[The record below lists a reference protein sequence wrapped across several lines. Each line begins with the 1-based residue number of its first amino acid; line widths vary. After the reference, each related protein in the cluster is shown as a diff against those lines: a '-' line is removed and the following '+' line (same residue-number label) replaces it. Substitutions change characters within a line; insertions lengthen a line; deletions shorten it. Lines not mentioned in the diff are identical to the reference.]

1 MADRIQQRRDTAARW
16 SEYNPILLEGE
27 IGIVTDNPNQYKIGD
42 GVHTWKEL
50 PFRGFD
56 GTLVHTIGDSEN
68 SAISQE
74 AFSVIMGLSEYPA
87 FSEATFYPKG
97 KVVNYNG
104 LLYQFTAN
112 HEIGAWLGTDAE
124 EYSFRKDL
132 MHNRNLAARGIFLDY
147 DHLVNFS
154 ADGSS
159 HIYISSEL
167 WDCAWIVLDD
177 RCKKV
182 EVTGVESI
190 WRYIWYSDLNLIEDN
205 YISSSSTTTTVPE
218 GAKVLLLNLKKEE
231 NPNGYDNMQ
240 VKQILDYAPKG
251 IVDKY
256 VFDVPAG
263 KNLINPDNLLY
274 GYVVSEGKLI
284 EDSAGILSNKIR
296 LVNGKTYTMQGI
308 IYYGVANAIWIA
320 EFDKDD
326 NYVGRFSVNATFDT
340 GAETGMGTF
349 TFDDRNGLVAYVRIV
364 LQTEYKNWNKDIA
377 QIEEGSS
384 ATAFEAYTGKQ
395 EMIVPNET
403 RKIRILSIGNSYS
416 QDALGYAPFLMRS
429 ITTGIELEIGI
440 LYQSGATLQ
449 QHYNNIVNQSAV
461 YTYYLYNGG
470 DSWQDL
476 GTYTIQQALQ
486 SQSWDIILLQ
496 QGSTS
501 AWNWSTH
508 QPYLNPLIQKIYDYI
523 NYSVKF
529 GWMMVQSRP
538 KTSSVEYT
546 DREILQHYAGIAKCA
561 QRVLERTYC
570 DFVIPVGTAVQN
582 ARRTSLNSLGDYGKL
597 CSSDGGHLQEG
608 LPCQL
613 AAYTVCCSLLKLCGF
628 DYRNVYGEPTL
639 VTSSWT
645 STKNIPGPNGS
656 PVGSTSANC
665 EIAQRCVIMAINHP
679 YRVYPN
685 EGTFLL
691 HDLVGNFFVHKAM
704 AVRTNG
710 KVTVTVEGIDSTDF
724 LPINGESDIIVEGG
738 WLNLASNI
746 TPIAFYDKDKNFI
759 SCWTEEGD
767 GWVGNVDGLIYEVS
781 ASEIPEGSKFIR
793 CCSNI
798 LQAHSPKVYG
808 VDLASLASLVGNS
821 VSEESFN
828 AVKQECNETTEA
840 MKEKTS
846 TSMESVSDTAGHW
859 INSSGVESEN
869 AAFHYVRFDLTAL
882 ESNQHYAVTT
892 GIGGDS
898 SLSAV
903 HYYDSENNWLGL
915 EYPLTGPAELFDARL
930 TVPSNAAYVLVN
942 ANNAHHP
949 ELKMVTWGNYY
960 DLASLVGSTKKLMKV
975 HVYGVE
981 TSRSS
986 DLFYIRTSYNNTKDI
1001 IIVYYTNNN
1010 GLISPSRAYVGS
1022 ADLTDAEIMTST
1034 YLVSSHG
1041 DSTAPFF
1048 NVSLYWHLFAQHG
1061 YVIPRISNTAGM
1073 TSADVGAV
1081 WKDQLDRQYTIG
1093 DVTDSIVC
1101 LLPVIT
1107 KGAQEGEDTRGW
1119 KTPNDTAISKLT
1131 HVSGGTVTTEFNTTN
1146 LSSTQLRP
1154 IMKSCN
1160 RKWMAD
1166 GVEITAGGDYYCDE
1180 FKVSESQIGYDPAS
1194 INVWFPL
1201 PVLDG
1206 ALEMARFTWSYN
1218 FKGANCAVN
1227 TTVAVMRKLECQSYG
1242 ACQQQF
1248 FLDKG
1253 TYKAMF
1259 LIPKLKPQSGID
1271 PSKPFNS
1278 PSTSSTGLSYLRNST
1293 YLIDENDPVDRQIGY
1308 LYDED
1313 ADDYLVGMAAGLS
1326 LVSGDTVK
1334 EKRIQNIPIGSSYGH
1349 ERLGSFS
1356 PSNVNK
1362 FYIAAVNT
1370 APFSEDG
1377 YNFPNTYFKEINYYV
1392 SYFDPAENEGQVY
1405 WYKDGSSYVI
1415 YLHCQT
1421 AQNRLA
1427 IKLPKFM
1434 EGLKVEVVEKTNGA
1448 ILLTDTIQNGN
1459 LFVTYTNE
1467 SNYIVL
1473 RTL

>member
-74 AFSVIMGLSEYPA
+74 AFSVIMGLSEYPD

-147 DHLVNFS
+147 DHLVNVS

-159 HIYISSEL
+159 HKYISSEL

-205 YISSSSTTTTVPE
+205 YISSSTTTVPE

-240 VKQILDYAPKG
+240 VKQILDYVPNS
-251 IVDKY
+251 IIDKY
-256 VFDVPAG
+256 VFDVPSG

-274 GYVVSEGKLI
+274 GYVISEGKMV
-284 EDSAGILSNKIR
+284 ENPKGIMSNKIR
-296 LVNGKTYTMQGI
+296 LVSGKTYTMQGI
-308 IYYGVANAIWIA
+308 AIYGSSKYIWIGQ
-320 EFDKDD
+320 FDKYD
-326 NYVGRFSVNATFDT
+326 NFVGTFSVNAVFNEGENVGT
-340 GAETGMGTF
+340 GTF
-349 TFDDRNGLVAYVRIV
+349 TFDDKNGLVHYVRVV
-364 LQTEYKNWNKDIA
+364 LNTTSQWNKDIA
-377 QIEEGSS
+377 QMEEGSS
-384 ATAFEAYTGKQ
+384 ATTFEAYMGKQ

-416 QDALGYAPFLMRS
+416 QDALCYAPFLMRS

-449 QHYNNIVNQSAV
+449 QHYNNIVDQSAV

-501 AWNWSTH
+501 AWNWDTH
-508 QPYLNPLIQKIYDYI
+508 QPYLDSLILKIYDYI

-538 KTSSVEYT
+538 KVGDTVYT
-546 DREILQHYAGIAKCA
+546 DLEILQHCAGIMKCA
-561 QRVLERTYC
+561 QRVLERTPC

-665 EIAQRCVIMAINHP
+665 EIAQTCVIEAINNP
-679 YRVYPN
+679 YKISPDA
-685 EGTFLL
+685 GTHHLY
-691 HDLVGNFFVHKAM
+691 DLIGNFFVHKGM
-704 AVRTNG
+704 AVRLDG
-710 KVTVTVEGIDSTDF
+710 LVTASVDGIDSTDF
-724 LPINGESDIIVEGG
+724 LPINGESDIILVGG
-738 WLNLASNI
+738 WVNLGSNI
-746 TPIAFYDKDKNFI
+746 TPIAFYDKDKKFI
-759 SCWTEEGD
+759 SCWTGD
-767 GWVGNVDGLIYEVS
+767 SSGHVGNTEDLIYEVY
-781 ASEIPEGSKFIR
+781 EIPEGTKYIR
-793 CCSNI
+793 CCANTLRNI
-798 LQAHSPKVYG
+798 NPKIYG
-808 VDLASLASLVGNS
+808 VNLASLFGENVLFDEKLASVK
-821 VSEESFN
+821 EELTD
-828 AVKQECNETTEA
+828 TTEA
-840 MKEKTS
+840 VKERTVNAVQ
-846 TSMESVSDTAGHW
+846 SVSDTTGHW
-859 INSSGVESEN
+859 INNSGVETANGS
-869 AAFHYVRFDLTAL
+869 FHYVRFDLTPM
-882 ESNQHYAVTT
+882 ESNQYYVVTT
-892 GIGGDS
+892 GIGYS
-898 SLSAV
+898 TQLSAV
-903 HYYDSENNWLGL
+903 HYYDSDNNWLGL
-915 EYPLTGPAELFDARL
+915 EYPLVGPAELFDVRL
-930 TVPSNAAYVLVN
+930 TVPSNTAYVLVN
-942 ANNAHHP
+942 ANNSHHP
-949 ELKMVTWGNYY
+949 ELKIVTVGDYY
-960 DLASLVGSTKKLMKV
+960 DLASLFDGTKKLMKV
-975 HVYGVE
+975 HIYGVE
-981 TSRSS
+981 TSKNS
-986 DLFYIRTSYNNTKDI
+986 DLFYIRTGYNDTKDI
-1001 IIVYYTNNN
+1001 ILLYYTNLN
-1010 GLISPSRAYVGS
+1010 GLISPKCAYVGDNS
-1022 ADLTDAEIMTST
+1022 LSDEELMVGD
-1034 YLVSSHG
+1034 YLVSSHN

-1048 NVSLYWHLFAQHG
+1048 NSSLYWHLFAQHG
-1061 YVIPRISNTAGM
+1061 YVIPRISNTVGM
-1073 TSADVGAV
+1073 TSADVGAI
-1081 WKDQLDRQYTIG
+1081 WKDQLDRKYTIG

-1146 LSSTQLRP
+1146 LSTTQLRP
-1154 IMKSCN
+1154 IMKSYN

-1248 FLDKG
+1248 FFDKG

-1278 PSTSSTGLSYLRNST
+1278 PSISSPVLSYRRNST

-1334 EKRIQNIPIGSSYGH
+1334 EKRIQNIPLSPSINGH

-1356 PSNVNK
+1356 PSNTNK